1 MDQVVAVLT
10 TTRKPRVGI
19 KAALAAVVGAV
30 IAFVDVCGAKNKIK
44 SNKTHGKIVI
54 ESTKQRGCAFEFVS
68 QQNQRWIKIT
78 RLHVSSAIIVKFSRG
93 KLHSNRIKKT
103 NTKSLARKSKTI
115 FIILCADN
123 RKQQKELKS
132 QPWKLGLYSSML
144 LARSKI
150 RLQIL
155 YC

>member
-1 MDQVVAVLT
+1 MDQVVAVLA

-44 SNKTHGKIVI
+44 LNKTHGKIVI
-54 ESTKQRGCAFEFVS
+54 ESTKRRGCVFEFVS

-93 KLHSNRIKKT
+93 KPHSNRIKKT
-103 NTKSLARKSKTI
+103 NTKSFACKSKTI
-115 FIILCADN
+115 FIILRADN
-123 RKQQKELKS
+123 RKQQKEPKF
-132 QPWKLGLYSSML
+132 QPWEPRPYSSLL

-150 RLQIL
+150 RLPIL